1 MTVDGSGEDLR
12 NEKSCAQAN
21 AEMADAEMAEGE
33 MLSERSESDAPH
45 DETSR
50 RDPREAA
57 TLTPQIRDR
66 IAVQLRAMY
75 DSVASQPV
83 PDRFADLIAKLDATE
98 RDAS

>member
-21 AEMADAEMAEGE
+21 AEQADAETAEGE
-33 MLSERSESDAPH
+33 MLSERSESDAPY
-45 DETSR
+45 DDPSR
-50 RDPREAA
+50 PESREAA

-83 PDRFADLIAKLDATE
+83 PDRFADLIAKLDAAE

>member
-12 NEKSCAQAN
+12 NDKSCAQG
-21 AEMADAEMAEGE
+21 DAEMAEGE
-33 MLSERSESDAPH
+33 MLSERSEIDAPH
-45 DETSR
+45 DEPSR

-57 TLTPQIRDR
+57 TLTPHIRDR
-66 IAVQLRAMY
+66 IAGQLRAMY

-98 RDAS
+98 RDVS